1 MVMMAAEKGVSKSS
15 MIDQLMRANNGL
27 SRALLRELPLAR
39 LKQLYLK
46 LFPGVTVTPESTAK
60 IDTPRVEP
68 HSDECT
74 ATLQPTVQADR
85 NPTHGLPL
93 TTPLDSRHISNN
105 GVYVNLNKVLDKYY
119 SITDPI
125 KAEAY

>member
-105 GVYVNLNKVLDKYY
+105 GVSIRIRGMVQDGYVRDIDN
-119 SITDPI
+119 S
-125 KAEAY
+125 

>member
-74 ATLQPTVQADR
+74 ATLQPTVKADR

-105 GVYVNLNKVLDKYY
+105 GVSIRIRGMVQDGYVRDIDN
-119 SITDPI
+119 S
-125 KAEAY
+125 